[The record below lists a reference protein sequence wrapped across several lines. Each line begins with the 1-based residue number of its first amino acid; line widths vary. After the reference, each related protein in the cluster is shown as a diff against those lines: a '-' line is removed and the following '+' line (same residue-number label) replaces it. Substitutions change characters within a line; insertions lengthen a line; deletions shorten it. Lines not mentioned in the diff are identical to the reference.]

1 MHRAVWIGFVLGL
14 AVGCKSS
21 DPAPVDPVP
30 TPVAADPAPGGS
42 GNKHGGTDRHK
53 PVEPNAPPVEVGV
66 SIKGVTSKW
75 DKAAFDKV
83 PRYTKGTDG
92 DMRDVWDIRNLV
104 HTLVGPT
111 AHVVSVTGEG
121 GSKPFDHVAWDDA
134 TRTPIL
140 HTTRRG
146 TLKWTWADGSG
157 KWGETEVKDVTQL
170 VIEP

>member
-1 MHRAVWIGFVLGL
+1 MRRVWIL
-14 AVGCKSS
+14 ALALGCKSS
-21 DPAPVDPVP
+21 DPAPVVP
-30 TPVAADPAPGGS
+30 APVAADPAPGGS

-53 PVEPNAPPVEVGV
+53 PVNADAAPVEVGV

-83 PRYTKGTDG
+83 PRYAKGTDG
-92 DMRDVWDIRNLV
+92 EMRDVWDIRNLV

-121 GSKPFDHVAWDDA
+121 GSKPFAGWDDA

-146 TLKWTWADGSG
+146 TLKWTWADSNG